1 MTTWPISRSF
11 PIMTCTLLFPTWL
24 LPTMALAIIC
34 RNGSEPFERT
44 LLTVLTVC
52 LYHLSSSILNSS
64 TFFFSL
70 SFTFF
75 HLSLFDF
82 INLLSPLFVF
92 IYLYT
97 NSFTFIYL
105 HSHSFYVVD
114 FLFISLYRPSG
125 FSFIHLHLPPLAF
138 IYCHLHSLAFFYL
151 HPPTSTTI

>member
-11 PIMTCTLLFPTWL
+11 PIMTCRLLFPTWR

-44 LLTVLTVC
+44 LLTVLTGC

-75 HLSLFDF
+75 HPHFPSYTFHFLLSLTF
-82 INLLSPLFVF
+82 IRLHLF
-92 IYLYT
+92 
-97 NSFTFIYL
+97 SFTFIL
-105 HSHSFYVVD
+105 IHSTSFT
-114 FLFISLYRPSG
+114 
-125 FSFIHLHLPPLAF
+125 FIHT
-138 IYCHLHSLAFFYL
+138 HS
-151 HPPTSTTI
+151 TSSTFNSSPSPSLSRAPVTRWAPGLQV

>member
-11 PIMTCTLLFPTWL
+11 PIMTCRLLFPTWR

-44 LLTVLTVC
+44 LLTVLTGC

-75 HLSLFDF
+75 HPHFPSYTFHFSISLTFFHLYLFSFTF
-82 INLLSPLFVF
+82 ILIHSPSFTFIHTHSTSLTFYLSPCIGLPD
-92 IYLYT
+92 LP
-97 NSFTFIYL
+97 SSTFIYL
-105 HSHSFYVVD
+105 H
-114 FLFISLYRPSG
+114 
-125 FSFIHLHLPPLAF
+125 
-138 IYCHLHSLAFFYL
+138 
-151 HPPTSTTI
+151 